1 MKKLST
7 RIMLGYV
14 YTTSS
19 LVVLIIF
26 FSFQT
31 IKQNYYQSSIRELI
45 IINKSL
51 QLLLQSSLDSNLT
64 KNINNDY
71 NFNNY
76 VTRIGKHVNT
86 RITIIAINGKVIADS
101 KENPQ
106 IMDNHINRPEVFSAI
121 SGLKGQD
128 TRYSKTLNKE
138 MLYVALPLYKNNSIK
153 NQKIGVLRTSFL
165 LKDVDILL
173 IDLTIEIAKISILVI
188 LFSMFMVIVFTK
200 KIVKPLNQLSFAT
213 RNIASGDFDINLQI
227 QGYVEIVELTNNFN
241 NMTKKLKKL
250 FHKVNIQKEKLRALV
265 SNVQEGIVVVNIKDE
280 ITLFND
286 SFQNISKENK
296 INRHDI
302 KLIINEQNFIN
313 LLNDV
318 KNLQKGHSTEIF
330 FNDFYYFVS
339 ANFIDFKQEIIFVFT
354 NITELKNIEVYK
366 RDLVANAS
374 HELRTPL
381 TAIKGFIE
389 TMEEEAEGDIKHYA
403 EIINRH
409 TDRLINL
416 VNDLLTLSE
425 LENSNNN
432 LIYNEVVFNDLINNL
447 IMIFENKLKNKN
459 LNLKLEIVKDLIIE
473 IDAFRIEQVLINIID
488 NAIKYSE
495 NGDVQIICK
504 IINPNKYRIN
514 NRIVETNYKEMLL
527 ISITDNGIGIPDK
540 DKTRIFERF
549 YTVDKSRARIL
560 GGTGLGLSIVK
571 HIINLHNGIIFVED
585 NIPNGTI
592 FNVLLPYKNNKIV

>member
-514 NRIVETNYKEMLL
+514 NKIVETNYKEMLL
-527 ISITDNGIGIPDK
+527 ISITDNGIGISDK

>member
-514 NRIVETNYKEMLL
+514 NKIVETNYKEMLL